1 MLTIMKPLLIDLDY
15 SIIDSFMIKEMSVPY
30 FTNTHHFHKDFE
42 IVYVKKSNGK
52 RVIGDHIGNFCEG
65 DIVFVG
71 PDLPHA
77 WFNESTYYEER
88 DEFKAESV
96 VIYLKKSWLYSTIL
110 PLPQTNKLKKLLENA
125 HRGVFVFGNTGR
137 AIGNILSNLIH
148 TKGLK
153 QTIDLLQVL
162 HLMSESQEVELLASV
177 NYLNTHSE
185 TETARLNQV
194 YEYIMRNFSSE
205 INLVDAANVANMTA
219 NAFSRYFKKQTQK
232 NFSQFVNE
240 IRIGHACQLLH
251 KKDMSISQ
259 VCYESGYQSI
269 TNFNK
274 FFKRI
279 TGKSPVE
286 YRKEINR

>member
-1 MLTIMKPLLIDLDY
+1 MKPLLIDLDY
-15 SIIDSFMIKEMSVPY
+15 SIIDTFMIKELNVPY

-42 IVYVKKSNGK
+42 IVFVKKSSGK
-52 RVIGDHIGNFCEG
+52 RVVGDHVGNFNEG

-77 WFNESTYYEER
+77 WFNDSIYYEER
-88 DEFKAESV
+88 EDIKAESV
-96 VIYLKKSWLYSTIL
+96 VIYLKKSWLDQDIL
-110 PLPQTNKLKKLLENA
+110 PLPQTAKLKKLLEDA
-125 HRGVFVFGNTGR
+125 HRGVFFFGETGEQ
-137 AIGNILSNLIH
+137 IGKLLSNILY

-153 QTIDLLQVL
+153 QTADLLSVL
-162 HLMSESQEVELLASV
+162 HLMSETQEFELLAGV

-185 TETARLNQV
+185 NETARLNQV
-194 YEYIMRNFSSE
+194 YEYVMRNFSSE
-205 INLVDAANVANMTA
+205 ISLEDAADVASMTA

-240 IRIGHACQLLH
+240 IRIGHACQLLQ
-251 KKDMSISQ
+251 KKDVSVAQ
-259 VCYESGYQSI
+259 ACYESGYQSI

-286 YRKEINR
+286 YRKEINQ

>member
-1 MLTIMKPLLIDLDY
+1 
-15 SIIDSFMIKEMSVPY
+15 
-30 FTNTHHFHKDFE
+30 
-42 IVYVKKSNGK
+42 
-52 RVIGDHIGNFCEG
+52 
-65 DIVFVG
+65 
-71 PDLPHA
+71 
-77 WFNESTYYEER
+77 
-88 DEFKAESV
+88 AESV
-96 VIYLKKSWLYSTIL
+96 VIYLKKSWLYNTIL
-110 PLPQTNKLKKLLENA
+110 PLPQTSKLKKLLENA

-232 NFSQFVNE
+232 NFTQFVNE